1 MSCVRAQYCVDNS
14 KCLQGPGFIFKA
26 HLWFQLQQWWTVPCD
41 LRLNFS
47 PTACHF
53 KETPPF
59 FLLLPRIT
67 SQINY
72 LHPSSILWLCFLRKA
87 DCNKHFSSTI
97 HTACAPPPQMLLI
110 SLPPPPILLPTM
122 SSTTSPTSHLP
133 CSKSKPQKISSP
145 SVPQSPVFKL
155 QDHHKLITYLRFFLN
170 RDFIQRSSNLP
181 TFSSVEYLTQWL
193 SGSQKLLVSFFH
205 QSQTI
210 H

>member
-1 MSCVRAQYCVDNS
+1 MPPGSRFH
-14 KCLQGPGFIFKA
+14 LQGPPLISVTTMMDSS
-26 HLWFQLQQWWTVPCD
+26 LWPQTQLQRHCLPFQANTT
-41 LRLNFS
+41 LLKKKKQK
-47 PTACHF
+47 T
-53 KETPPF
+53 KTPPF

-110 SLPPPPILLPTM
+110 SLPPPLILLPTM

-181 TFSSVEYLTQWL
+181 TLSSVECLTQWL
-193 SGSQKLLVSFFH
+193 SGSQKLLVPFFH